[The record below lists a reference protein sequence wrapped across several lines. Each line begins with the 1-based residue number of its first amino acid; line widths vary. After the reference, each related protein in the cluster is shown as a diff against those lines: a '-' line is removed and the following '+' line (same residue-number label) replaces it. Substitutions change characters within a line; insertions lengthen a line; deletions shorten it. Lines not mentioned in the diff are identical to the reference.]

1 MTNRHTLNWLCLI
14 LAGIGCGRPGW
25 SAETVPSGE
34 KIYQTQCAACHGKQG
49 EGSDEYERELH
60 GDLSVAQLAVLIGK
74 TMPLDDPGSLSAD
87 ESKAVAEYVHGTFYS
102 AVARARTKPPRIE
115 LARLTVNQYRRSLT
129 DLVASFREP
138 VSWGED
144 RGLRASYYRGR
155 RPGADRDRALQRI
168 DAHIDFD
175 FGTQA
180 PLAEITDARRFSIRW
195 EGAVY
200 APETGHYDFVIRT
213 DNAARLWINDKST
226 PLIDAWVKSG
236 DDTEYKSRIFLLKG
250 TLYSLRLE
258 FTKANQGVD
267 DSKKDLPPAK
277 ASIALLWKRPHGA
290 VEVIPHRHL
299 SPRSAP
305 EAFICTTPFPPDDRS
320 FGWERGTSVS
330 KAWEQATTSGAIEA
344 AGYISDR
351 VHELAGTNDNDP
363 NRAKKIQEFCEKF
376 AECAF
381 RKPLADDQKQ
391 FFVSRHFDN
400 VDVETAVKRV
410 VLLVLKSPRFLFR
423 EVGEGGAPFD
433 VAARLSFGLW
443 DSLPDPELFL
453 AAAEN
458 RLQTKDQVAKQA
470 ERMLWDLRAKAK
482 LHHFLLTWLK
492 CDLEREL
499 SKDTEVFPGF
509 DETMISDLRVSLEI
523 FLDDVLGSKEA
534 DFRRLLLEQDV
545 FVNDR
550 LADFY
555 GAEVAADS
563 GFSKVTL
570 DDGKRAGVLTH
581 PYVMASLADRQH
593 TSPIHRGVL
602 LARGMLGVALR
613 PPPVAV
619 APLAADLH
627 PGLTT
632 RERVTLQTQPANCM
646 TCHGIINPLG
656 FTLERF
662 DAVGRIRDQDRGKP
676 INDTGSYQTRNG
688 ETVTIAGARGLA
700 EMLSASDEVHSAFC
714 EQLFHHLVQQP
725 VRAYGSTTL
734 DDLKKTFTS
743 RGMNIRTLAIE
754 IMASSALVGNAS

>member
-1 MTNRHTLNWLCLI
+1 MTNRHTLNLLCLI
-14 LAGIGCGRPGW
+14 LTGIGCGRPGW

-49 EGSDEYERELH
+49 EGSDEYKRELQ

-87 ESKAVAEYVHGTFYS
+87 EAKAVAEYVHGTFYS
-102 AVARARTKPPRIE
+102 AVARARNKPPRIE
-115 LARLTVNQYRRSLT
+115 LARLTVNQYRRALT

-138 VSWGED
+138 MPGGED

-155 RPGADRDRALQRI
+155 RPGGDRDRALQRI
-168 DAHIDFD
+168 DAHIDSD

-180 PLAEITDARRFSIRW
+180 PVAEITDARRFSIRW

-213 DNAARLWINDKST
+213 DHAARLWINDKST

-250 TLYSLRLE
+250 TVYSLRLD

-267 DSKKDLPPAK
+267 DSQKDLPPAK
-277 ASIALLWKRPHGA
+277 ASIALLWKRPRGA

-299 SPRSAP
+299 SPHSVS

-330 KAWEQATTSGAIEA
+330 KAWEQATTNGAIEA

-351 VHELAGTNDNDP
+351 VHELAGTNDNDA
-363 NRAKKIQEFCEKF
+363 NRARKIREFCETF
-376 AECAF
+376 AERAF
-381 RKPLADDQKQ
+381 RKPLTDDQKQ
-391 FFVSRHFDN
+391 FFVSRHFDD

-410 VLLVLKSPRFLFR
+410 ILLVLKSPRFLFR

-443 DSLPDPELFL
+443 DSLPDRELLL

-458 RLQTKDQVAKQA
+458 RLQTRDQVAKQA
-470 ERMLWDLRAKAK
+470 ERMLSDLRAKAK

-509 DETMISDLRVSLEI
+509 DEAMISDLRTSLEI
-523 FLDDVLGSKEA
+523 FLDDVLGSQEA

-545 FVNDR
+545 FLNDR

-555 GAEVAADS
+555 GAEVAAES

-570 DDGKRAGVLTH
+570 DGGKRAGVLTH

-602 LARGMLGVALR
+602 LARGMLGIALR

-676 INDTGSYQTRNG
+676 IHDTGSYQTRNG

-734 DDLKKTFTS
+734 DDLKETFTS